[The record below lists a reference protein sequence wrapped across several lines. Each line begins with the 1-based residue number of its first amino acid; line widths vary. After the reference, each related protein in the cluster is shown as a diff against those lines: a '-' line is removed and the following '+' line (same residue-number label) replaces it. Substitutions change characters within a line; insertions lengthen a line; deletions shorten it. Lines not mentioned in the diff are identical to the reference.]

1 MSEVSIRDLRNHG
14 GDVINR
20 VVAGERITVTR
31 DGRAVAELRPLG
43 RPAVSARVLKRRW
56 SRLPALDPQA
66 VRRDLDRVLD
76 GSL

>member
-1 MSEVSIRDLRNHG
+1 MSEVSIRELRNRG

-43 RPAVSARVLKRRW
+43 RPAVPARVLKRRW
-56 SRLPALDPQA
+56 SRLPALDPEA
-66 VRRDLDRVLD
+66 LRHDLDRVVD